1 MYPPP
6 PAHQPRHNPA
16 ILVLA
21 GVGGL
26 SIVGLAVVG
35 AFFLGRDQSRK
46 EPPAPLSSATGA
58 LQPASGAQPA
68 PPLAPALP
76 PPPVPAAP
84 SAPADE
90 RVMTAT
96 HGRAYAQP
104 LMFHYAHVGGRGI
117 ADVHGQLD
125 HRDGHYFQLG
135 PGDSL
140 TLEAPDGQEFLSDGT
155 DGVFD
160 LELEVH
166 PHDHESHRYEID
178 VSHAHLDVN
187 GPWVVLGHGEAHEW
201 DLDHVRL
208 RAARYVRIRNLD
220 GAAPLY
226 VDGVYVRR
234 MQPCTDVARCRDVN
248 HLAAPR

>member
-1 MYPPP
+1 MHLQPPTSE
-6 PAHQPRHNPA
+6 PRHNPA

-26 SIVGLAVVG
+26 SILGLAVVG

-46 EPPAPLSSATGA
+46 DPPTPMNSTVGA
-58 LQPASGAQPA
+58 LQSASGAQPA
-68 PPLAPALP
+68 APSIAPALP
-76 PPPVPAAP
+76 PPPAPAAP
-84 SAPADE
+84 GDE
-90 RVMTAT
+90 RVMTAAT
-96 HGRAYAQP
+96 HGRAYAHP
-104 LMFHYAHVGGRGI
+104 LMFHFAHVGGRGI

-160 LELEVH
+160 LEIEVH
-166 PHDHESHRYEID
+166 PHDRASHRYEID

-201 DLDHVRL
+201 DLDHVGV

-220 GAAPLY
+220 GASPLY
-226 VDGVYVRR
+226 VDGVYVRH

-248 HLAAPR
+248 HLVAPR